1 MIWSEFY
8 YTQKE
13 MKLSARNTIKGKV
26 KKIMPGVVSTEV
38 VLELTPGIELTAVI
52 TKDSAQSLGL
62 TVGKEAYAVIKS
74 TDVMVGVD

>member
-1 MIWSEFY
+1 
-8 YTQKE
+8 

>member
-1 MIWSEFY
+1 MNFTVRTIGE
-8 YTQKE
+8 T

-26 KKIMPGVVSTEV
+26 KKIIPGVVSTEV
-38 VLELTPGIELTAVI
+38 VLEITPGIELTAII
-52 TKDSAQSLGL
+52 TKDSAQALGL